1 MLRALHKETNL
12 SINADD
18 IDIKNRETYNGVLL
32 CPFTQQEV
40 IFVRPHQRKVAEDIT
55 TVRAFFR
62 HKDKNVEIPEQFLED
77 RDYFINRQGRLYINE
92 SIEHQVGKQQVRQ
105 FCKSWY
111 GNDVDIQYEHIIKL
125 PSGRWRIA
133 DIAVIFP
140 DGQIDA
146 HEIQL
151 SAITPETLEA
161 RSSDYLAQGINSY
174 WYFGKSADTN
184 ANRKWYFDNTGEMPN
199 ILYYGEY
206 NAATL

>member
-1 MLRALHKETNL
+1 MLRALYQESGL
-12 SINADD
+12 GINADD
-18 IDIKNRETYNGVLL
+18 VDIKNKGEYSNIFL
-32 CPFTQQEV
+32 CPLTQKEV
-40 IFVRPHQRKVAEDIT
+40 VFVRPHQRKIAEDIT

-62 HKDKNVEIPEQFLED
+62 HKDKNVEIPFQFLED

-92 SIEHQVGKQQVRQ
+92 SLEHQVGKQQVKT

-111 GNDVDIQYEHIIKL
+111 DDDVDIQYEYIIKL

-140 DGQIDA
+140 NGGMDV

-161 RSSDYLAQGINSY
+161 RSSDYYSQGINSY
-174 WYFGKSADTN
+174 WYFGKAADTD

-206 NAATL
+206 NATL